1 MKIKIRTFIFVVT
14 VAAVMSACKTTK
26 YSESAPKK
34 PVPGAEITPKVTNV
48 TAKLDVNVKTQT
60 DNITVDGRLYMRYN
74 EMIRITVVP
83 FGLME
88 AARLEF
94 APQEVLLIDRIN
106 KQYVRAKYEEVD
118 FLKKNNID
126 FQTLQKCF
134 WEEYSK
140 NNITLDTGS
149 AVLNIKL
156 NKIDNDSSWDAGM
169 TSVSS
174 RYKAVSVAELMGQ
187 FTRF

>member
-1 MKIKIRTFIFVVT
+1 MNIRTFILIVT

-34 PVPGAEITPKVTNV
+34 PVAGAEVAPKVTNV
-48 TAKLDVNVKTQT
+48 TAKLDVNVKTLK
-60 DNITVDGRLYMRYN
+60 DDITVDGRLYMRYN

-94 APQEVLLIDRIN
+94 TPQEVLLIDKIN
-106 KQYVRAKYEEVD
+106 KQYVRAKYEEVN
-118 FLKKNNID
+118 FMQSNNIN
-126 FQTLQKCF
+126 FQALQKRF
-134 WEEYSK
+134 WDEYQK
-140 NNITLDTGS
+140 KNITLDVGA
-149 AVLNIKL
+149 AVLNIKVS
-156 NKIDNDSSWDAGM
+156 KIDHDDSWNASM

-174 RYKAVSVAELMGQ
+174 KYKAVSVAELIEQ
-187 FTRF
+187 LAKF

>member
-1 MKIKIRTFIFVVT
+1 MNIRTFILIVT

-34 PVPGAEITPKVTNV
+34 PVAGAEIAPKVTNV
-48 TAKLDVNVKTQT
+48 TAKLDVNVKTLK
-60 DNITVDGRLYMRYN
+60 DDITVDGRLYMRYN

-94 APQEVLLIDRIN
+94 TPQEVLLIDKIN
-106 KQYVRAKYEEVD
+106 KQYVRAKYEEVNFMQRND
-118 FLKKNNID
+118 ITFQAIQSRFWDEYQKK
-126 FQTLQKCF
+126 
-134 WEEYSK
+134 
-140 NNITLDTGS
+140 NITLDVGA
-149 AVLNIKL
+149 AVLNIKVS
-156 NKIDNDSSWDAGM
+156 KIDHDDSWNASM

-174 RYKAVSVAELMGQ
+174 KYKAVSVAELMDQ

>member
-1 MKIKIRTFIFVVT
+1 MNIRTFIFVVT

-34 PVPGAEITPKVTNV
+34 PVAGAEITPKVTNV
-48 TAKLDVNVKTQT
+48 TAKLDVNVKTQK
-60 DNITVDGRLYMRYN
+60 DDITVDGKLYMRYN

-83 FGLME
+83 LGLME

-94 APQEVLLIDRIN
+94 TPQEVLLIDRIN
-106 KQYVRAKYEEVD
+106 KQYVKAKYEEVD

-126 FQTLQKCF
+126 FQTLQTCF
-134 WEEYSK
+134 WEEYTKK
-140 NNITLDTGS
+140 NISLDTG
-149 AVLNIKL
+149 AALLNIKL
-156 NKIDNDSSWDAGM
+156 NKIDNDASWDASM

-174 RYKAVSVAELMGQ
+174 RYKAVSVSELMGQ
-187 FTRF
+187 LARF